1 MRGALLS
8 LPFLALL
15 ISPLP
20 LAAAPDLGLPP
31 DAVLTVDSHVAMGS
45 YALPTGPA
53 DGSADGSLPT
63 RMLEGE
69 VTRQVWRVPRPG
81 FSTLAALTGMEERLS
96 AAGYRIGFTCDTLA
110 CGGFD
115 FRYAT
120 DVAPEPEMHVD
131 LGDFRFAVAEG
142 AAGIVSLFVSRSS
155 DSGFVQ
161 MTHVAPRSARPAP
174 ALESAPAPESGLES
188 GPKPMLP
195 EAPPRGDIAERLAA
209 GFAVSLEDL
218 RFASG
223 AATLDGGSFPS
234 LDALAA
240 WLREDAGRRVTLV
253 GHTDNSGTL
262 EANRALSLRRA
273 EAVRNYLTGKGVSTR
288 QIRAEGVGWLA
299 PRDSNATESGRLRNR
314 RVEAVAD

>member
-1 MRGALLS
+1 M
-8 LPFLALL
+8 

-20 LAAAPDLGLPP
+20 LSALPPGGAPDLGLPP
-31 DAVLTVDSHVAMGS
+31 DAVLTVDSHVATGS

-53 DGSADGSLPT
+53 NDSLPVRT
-63 RMLEGE
+63 VEGE
-69 VTRQVWRVPRPG
+69 VTRQVWRVPGPG
-81 FSTLAALTGMEERLS
+81 FSTLDALTAMEERLS
-96 AAGYRIGFTCDTLA
+96 AAGYRTGFACETLA

-120 DVAPEPEMHVD
+120 DVAPEPDMHVD

-142 AAGIVSLFVSRSS
+142 PTGIVSLFVSRSS

-161 MTHVAPRSARPAP
+161 MTHVSPRSARPAP
-174 ALESAPAPESGLES
+174 ESV
-188 GPKPMLP
+188 PKPMLT
-195 EAPPRGDIAERLAA
+195 EASPQGDIAERLAA
-209 GFAVSLEDL
+209 GFAVPLEDL

-223 AATLDGGSFPS
+223 AAALDGGNFPS

-240 WLREDAGRRVTLV
+240 WLREDPGRRVTLV

-262 EANRALSLRRA
+262 ETNRALSLRRA
-273 EAVRNYLTGKGVSTR
+273 EAVRNYLTGKGVSAR

-299 PRDSNATESGRLRNR
+299 PRESNATETGRLRNR